1 MYILI
6 FLEQSK
12 YPYLSTV
19 ILNGIQY
26 GIGTGSTKK
35 QAKLDSARATL
46 QILLPSVKHFQ
57 TDNFSQT
64 RNGIQENNHLEQ
76 YKVGIFNKCQI
87 RNYNYSIYSYIL
99 CFQIF
104 DKLNIND
111 SIIPEICAQ
120 STESTPYEMLKLC
133 VKKYE
138 DLFNF

>member
-1 MYILI
+1 MYIII

-12 YPYLSTV
+12 YSYLCTV
-19 ILNGIQY
+19 ILDGIHY

-35 QAKLDSARATL
+35 QAKIESARATL

-57 TDNFSQT
+57 TDNFSQS
-64 RNGIQENNHLEQ
+64 RNEIQENNHLEQ

-87 RNYNYSIYSYIL
+87 RYYNYSIYSYIL

-104 DKLNIND
+104 DKLNIKD
-111 SIIPEICAQ
+111 TIIPQICAQ

-133 VKKYE
+133 VKRYD